1 MDGERNGDGWW
12 VITFVIGVMALVMGV
27 VGIAIASGRSD
38 ASSIA
43 RVHSAA
49 PSEMQAPWPCQGRVR
64 RRTSPMRSRD
74 TSSTWKG
81 RRGHCL
87 AL

>member
-38 ASSIA
+38 ASGVSGSSDTAEGVIEFD
-43 RVHSAA
+43 VTLAA
-49 PSEMQAPWPCQGRVR
+49 NSR
-64 RRTSPMRSRD
+64 SPKMI
-74 TSSTWKG
+74 
-81 RRGHCL
+81 RGAAGHAHPL
-87 AL
+87 